1 MRKPVLLYFIFW
13 FAHFAPNAQT
23 LQNTAREAF
32 LISRMVE
39 RYHVQPRALN
49 NEFSSDL
56 FSVFFE
62 SLDPQRIFFIREDM
76 EKLSE
81 YRLALDEQIR
91 NQKYDFLEKT
101 TSIFSARLSQ
111 VDSIIDLI
119 AKTPFNFTI
128 KENLT
133 VAEDSSYAQG
143 LAGLRVKIQKK
154 LKLLVLFEIA
164 DRMDTEKLKPTE
176 QKTFIDG
183 LEPVLR
189 KKACSSFKRSL
200 KRFIQNKSDLNEV
213 IGDNYCQVLA
223 SCYDPH
229 TAFFPKQVK
238 DAFEASLGKKT
249 MEYGLNF
256 DEDEEGNVMIDD
268 LKPGSSAFQS
278 GQLNEGDK
286 IQSVQIGSQP
296 SQNVSEMDVT
306 QVYQILTGGSDSKV
320 TLTVKK
326 PDGSTRQV
334 ILRKEIQE
342 IDDEENKVKSFIL
355 KGKKSIGY
363 ISLPA
368 FYSDWEDSRGINGC
382 ANDVAKEIVKL
393 KKDAIDGLILDVRYN
408 GGGSMQ
414 EAIELA
420 GIFIDAGPVGQ
431 YRSRDGKVVSL
442 KDGNRGT
449 IYDGPLLLLV
459 NGFSA
464 SASEMVAA
472 TLQDYNR
479 ALIVGSPTFG
489 KATAQVILPLD
500 TTIDLNTYDG
510 TKEADSYIKLT
521 ISTLYRLNGTSAQI
535 NGVKPHIIL
544 PDIAHASQQG
554 EASERFALRAID
566 IAANKYYKP
575 LASLQLSSLES
586 FAKAETE
593 APGFFT
599 EVNRY
604 LNQAKINQQP
614 KDQSLLLADAIQY
627 RKNLPVPE
635 IPAPQEKKDKNF
647 TITNHQFE
655 IQRMQ
660 ANKAL
665 QETNEERKNSLLTDR
680 YVQIAFDLLLL
691 MAK

>member
-1 MRKPVLLYFIFW
+1 
-13 FAHFAPNAQT
+13 
-23 LQNTAREAF
+23 
-32 LISRMVE
+32 
-39 RYHVQPRALN
+39 
-49 NEFSSDL
+49 
-56 FSVFFE
+56 
-62 SLDPQRIFFIREDM
+62 
-76 EKLSE
+76 
-81 YRLALDEQIR
+81 
-91 NQKYDFLEKT
+91 
-101 TSIFSARLSQ
+101 
-111 VDSIIDLI
+111 
-119 AKTPFNFTI
+119 
-128 KENLT
+128 
-133 VAEDSSYAQG
+133 
-143 LAGLRVKIQKK
+143 
-154 LKLLVLFEIA
+154 
-164 DRMDTEKLKPTE
+164 
-176 QKTFIDG
+176 
-183 LEPVLR
+183 
-189 KKACSSFKRSL
+189 
-200 KRFIQNKSDLNEV
+200 
-213 IGDNYCQVLA
+213 
-223 SCYDPH
+223 
-229 TAFFPKQVK
+229 VK

-286 IQSVQIGSQP
+286 IQSVQIGSQTP
-296 SQNVSEMDVT
+296 QNVSELDVT
-306 QVYQILTGGSDSKV
+306 QVYQIITNASDNKV

-342 IDDEENKVKSFIL
+342 ADEDENKVKSFIL

-368 FYSDWEDSRGINGC
+368 FYSDWEDSQGINGC

-431 YRSRDGKVVSL
+431 YRSRDGKVITL
-442 KDGNRGT
+442 KDANRGT
-449 IYDGPLLLLV
+449 IYDGPLLLMV
-459 NGFSA
+459 NGYSA
-464 SASEMVAA
+464 SASEMIAA

-479 ALIVGSPTFG
+479 ALVVGSPTFG

-510 TKEADSYIKLT
+510 TKAADSYIKLT

-544 PDIAHASQQG
+544 PDISRASQQG
-554 EASERFALRAID
+554 EANERFALRTID

-575 LASLQLSSLES
+575 LVSLQLNSLES
-586 FAKAETE
+586 FAKSEIE
-593 APGFFT
+593 APGFFS

-604 LNQAKINQQP
+604 LNKAKINQQP
-614 KDQSLLLADAIQY
+614 KDQSLLLADAIQNK
-627 RKNLPVPE
+627 KNLPVLE
-635 IPAPQEKKDKNF
+635 IPPSKEKKDKTF
-647 TITNHQFE
+647 TITNHKFE

-660 ANKAL
+660 SNKAL
-665 QETNEERKNSLLTDR
+665 LEMNEERKNSLLTDP
-680 YVQIAFDLLLL
+680 YIQIAFDLLLL
-691 MAK
+691 MAN

>member
-1 MRKPVLLYFIFW
+1 
-13 FAHFAPNAQT
+13 
-23 LQNTAREAF
+23 
-32 LISRMVE
+32 
-39 RYHVQPRALN
+39 
-49 NEFSSDL
+49 
-56 FSVFFE
+56 
-62 SLDPQRIFFIREDM
+62 
-76 EKLSE
+76 
-81 YRLALDEQIR
+81 
-91 NQKYDFLEKT
+91 
-101 TSIFSARLSQ
+101 

-133 VAEDSSYAQG
+133 VAEDSSYAIG

-154 LKLLVLFEIA
+154 LKLLVLDGIVES
-164 DRMDTEKLKPTE
+164 METEATKPAE
-176 QKTFIDG
+176 QKAVIDK
-183 LEPVLR
+183 LEPSLR
-189 KKACSSFKRSL
+189 KIACSSFKRSL
-200 KRFIQNKSDLNEV
+200 KRFIQNKSDLNESLGV
-213 IGDNYCQVLA
+213 AYCQALA

-238 DAFEASLGKKT
+238 DAFESSLGKKT
-249 MEYGLNF
+249 MEYGLDFN
-256 DEDEEGNVMIDD
+256 EDEEGNVLIDD

-286 IQSVQIGSQP
+286 IQSVQIGSQTP
-296 SQNVSEMDVT
+296 KNVSELDVT
-306 QVYQILTGGSDSKV
+306 QVYQIITSASDNKI

-326 PDGSTRQV
+326 PDGTTRQV
-334 ILRKEIQE
+334 VLRKEIQE
-342 IDDEENKVKSFIL
+342 ADEDENKVKSFIL

-368 FYSDWEDSRGINGC
+368 FYSDWEDNRGINGC

-431 YRSRDGKVVSL
+431 YRSRDGKVTTL
-442 KDGNRGT
+442 KDANRGT

-459 NGFSA
+459 NGYSA

-489 KATAQVILPLD
+489 KASAQVILPLD

-510 TKEADSYIKLT
+510 TKVADSYIKLT

-544 PDIAHASQQG
+544 PDIAHVSQQG
-554 EASERFALRAID
+554 EANERFALHTID

-575 LASLQLSSLES
+575 LASLQLNTLES
-586 FAKAETE
+586 FAKSEIE
-593 APGFFT
+593 APGFFS

-604 LNQAKINQQP
+604 LNQVKISQQT
-614 KDQSLLLADAIQY
+614 KDQSLLLADAILY
-627 RKNLPVPE
+627 RKNQPDPE
-635 IPAPQEKKDKNF
+635 ILEPKLGKDKNF

-655 IQRMQ
+655 IQRMK

-665 QETNEERKNSLLTDR
+665 QEMNEERKNSLLTDQ
-680 YVQIAFDLLLL
+680 YIQIAFDLLLL
-691 MAK
+691 MTK

>member
-1 MRKPVLLYFIFW
+1 MRKPLLLYFIFW
-13 FAHFAPNAQT
+13 VAHFTPCAQT
-23 LQNTAREAF
+23 LQNIAREAF

-39 RYHVQPRALN
+39 RHHVQPRALN

-56 FSVFFE
+56 FTVFFE

-76 EKLSE
+76 EKLSV
-81 YRLALDEQIR
+81 YRFTLDDEIR
-91 NQKYDFLEKT
+91 NQKYDFLDKT
-101 TSIFSARLSQ
+101 TSLFSVRLTQ

-119 AKTPFNFTI
+119 AKTPFNFTL

-133 VAEDSSYAQG
+133 VAEDSSYAIG

-154 LKLLVLFEIA
+154 LKLLVLNGIMEG
-164 DRMDTEKLKPTE
+164 MDPEAVKPAE
-176 QKTFIDG
+176 QKAVIDR
-183 LEPVLR
+183 LEPKLR
-189 KKACSSFKRSL
+189 KIACSSFKRSL
-200 KRFIQNKSDLNEV
+200 KRFIQNKSDLNET
-213 IGDNYCQVLA
+213 IGEAYCQALA

-256 DEDEEGNVMIDD
+256 DEDEEGNVLIDD

-286 IQSVQIGSQP
+286 IQSVQIGSQTP
-296 SQNVSEMDVT
+296 QNVSELDVA
-306 QVYQILTGGSDSKV
+306 QVYQIITNASDNKV

-326 PDGSTRQV
+326 PDGSSRQV

-342 IDDEENKVKSFIL
+342 LDDDENKVKSFIL

-368 FYSDWEDSRGINGC
+368 FYSDWEDSQGINGC

-431 YRSRDGKVVSL
+431 YRSRDGKVITL
-442 KDGNRGT
+442 KDGSRGT
-449 IYDGPLLLLV
+449 IYDGPLLLMV
-459 NGFSA
+459 NGYSA
-464 SASEMVAA
+464 SASEMIAA

-510 TKEADSYIKLT
+510 TKAADSYIKLT

-544 PDIAHASQQG
+544 PDIARASQQG
-554 EASERFALRAID
+554 EASEPFALRTID

-575 LASLQLSSLES
+575 LASLQLNTLES
-586 FAKAETE
+586 FAKSETE
-593 APGFFT
+593 APGFFS

-604 LNQAKINQQP
+604 LNQAKIKQQP
-614 KDQSLLLADAIQY
+614 RDQSLLLTDAIQN

-635 IPAPQEKKDKNF
+635 IQAPQEKKDKNF
-647 TITNHQFE
+647 TITNHKFE

-660 ANKAL
+660 SNKAL
-665 QETNEERKNSLLTDR
+665 LEMNEERKNDLLTDP
-680 YVQIAFDLLLL
+680 YIQIAFDLLLL
-691 MAK
+691 MTK